1 MGTRRRNRKRG
12 GDPLAPQGTRNQVLK
27 ALGMNA
33 SSSKDQ
39 FRGPPSEEEGNKV
52 RDQEEAPFMQA
63 KAQRSQELA
72 EVEKKVGRRVASATG
87 KLGMPFVPRPF
98 RDAFDG
104 EDKAKYKSLKDEHEK
119 KGEARYD
126 SWMKAKMK
134 RVENKLPASVAG
146 RRKTRRRKSRRR
158 R

>member
-1 MGTRRRNRKRG
+1 
-12 GDPLAPQGTRNQVLK
+12 
-27 ALGMNA
+27 MNA

-39 FRGPPSEEEGNKV
+39 FRGPPSEEEGTKV
-52 RDQEEAPFMQA
+52 REQEEAPFMQA

-104 EDKAKYKSLKDEHEK
+104 EDKAKYSSLKDEHEK
-119 KGEARYD
+119 KEEARYD

-134 RVENKLPASVAG
+134 RVEKELPTSVAG

>member
-1 MGTRRRNRKRG
+1 
-12 GDPLAPQGTRNQVLK
+12 
-27 ALGMNA
+27 MNA

-72 EVEKKVGRRVASATG
+72 ELEKKVGRRVASATG

-104 EDKAKYKSLKDEHEK
+104 EDKAKYSSLKDEHEK
-119 KGEARYD
+119 KEEARYD

>member
-1 MGTRRRNRKRG
+1 M
-12 GDPLAPQGTRNQVLK
+12 
-27 ALGMNA
+27 
-33 SSSKDQ
+33 
-39 FRGPPSEEEGNKV
+39 
-52 RDQEEAPFMQA
+52 
-63 KAQRSQELA
+63 
-72 EVEKKVGRRVASATG
+72 G

-104 EDKAKYKSLKDEHEK
+104 EDKAKYSSLKDDHEK
-119 KGEARYD
+119 KEEVRYD

>member
-12 GDPLAPQGTRNQVLK
+12 GDPLAPQGPRNQVLK

-39 FRGPPSEEEGNKV
+39 FRGPPSEEEGTKV
-52 RDQEEAPFMQA
+52 REQEEAPFMQA

-104 EDKAKYKSLKDEHEK
+104 EDKAKYSSLKDEHEK
-119 KGEARYD
+119 KEEARYD

-134 RVENKLPASVAG
+134 RVEKELPTSVAG

>member
-1 MGTRRRNRKRG
+1 
-12 GDPLAPQGTRNQVLK
+12 
-27 ALGMNA
+27 MNA

-39 FRGPPSEEEGNKV
+39 FRGPPSEEEGKKV
-52 RDQEEAPFMQA
+52 RDEEEAPFMQA

-72 EVEKKVGRRVASATG
+72 EVEKKVGRRVASTMG

-104 EDKAKYKSLKDEHEK
+104 EDKAKYSSLKDDHEK
-119 KGEARYD
+119 KEEVRYD

>member
-27 ALGMNA
+27 ALGMTSQ
-33 SSSKDQ
+33 SSNDQ
-39 FRGPPSEEEGNKV
+39 FRGPPSEEEGKKV
-52 RDQEEAPFMQA
+52 REQEDAPFVQA
-63 KAQRSQELA
+63 QSERSKELA

-87 KLGMPFVPRPF
+87 KLGLPFVPKLF
-98 RDAFDG
+98 RDAFEG
-104 EDKAKYKSLKDEHEK
+104 EDKAKYSSLKEQHEK
-119 KGEARYD
+119 KEQVRYD
-126 SWMKAKMK
+126 SWMKAKMSRAEK
-134 RVENKLPASVAG
+134 GLPTSVAG

>member
-1 MGTRRRNRKRG
+1 
-12 GDPLAPQGTRNQVLK
+12 
-27 ALGMNA
+27 MNA

-104 EDKAKYKSLKDEHEK
+104 EDKAKYSSLKDEHEK
-119 KGEARYD
+119 KEEARYD

-134 RVENKLPASVAG
+134 RVEKELPTSVAG

>member
-1 MGTRRRNRKRG
+1 
-12 GDPLAPQGTRNQVLK
+12 
-27 ALGMNA
+27 MNA

-39 FRGPPSEEEGNKV
+39 FRGPPSEEEGKKV
-52 RDQEEAPFMQA
+52 RDEEEAPFMQA

-104 EDKAKYKSLKDEHEK
+104 EDKAKYSSLKDEHEK
-119 KGEARYD
+119 KEEARYD